1 MLGFF
6 TYILIL
12 SFISPCFCTRLDV
25 GTKNAF
31 INVMQFGAR
40 GDGIADDTQAFASAW
55 DSACKAG
62 GMSTLVIPAG
72 RSFRVTKINFSG
84 PCKAKINIQLEGKIV
99 APSKEAWKLDGA
111 YWISIQYLNGLT
123 IDGNGKGEID
133 GYGSTWWHCESCE
146 RPKVYVL
153 FFHACNDLI
162 VRNLGIS
169 NSPQS
174 HVSVNMCNRAT
185 FSHISINA
193 PATSPNTDG
202 FDISDSTNILIQDSN
217 IKSGDDCIAVN
228 GGSSFINATRVTC
241 GPGHGISVG
250 SLGRNGQHDM
260 VSDVYI
266 LNCTFIG
273 TSNGARIKTFEGGS
287 GYAKR
292 ITFDQIILQNVR
304 NPIIIDQ
311 NYSGVE
317 DEATNVE
324 VSFVTYRG
332 FRGTSTSDYAI
343 NLVCGPSIG
352 STCKNAHGTA
362 RNTIP
367 NVPCLIK

>member
-1 MLGFF
+1 MQGFF
-6 TYILIL
+6 TYIFIL
-12 SFISPCFCTRLDV
+12 SFVLPCFCTRLNV
-25 GTKNAF
+25 GIENIF
-31 INVMQFGAR
+31 INVMQFGAH
-40 GDGIADDTQAFASAW
+40 GDGRSNDTQAFASAW

-72 RSFRVTKINFSG
+72 RSFNVTKINFSG
-84 PCKAKINIQLEGKIV
+84 PCKGKINIQLEGKIV
-99 APSKEAWKLDGA
+99 APSKGAWKLDGT
-111 YWISIQYLNGLT
+111 YWISIQHLNGLT

-133 GYGSTWWHCESCE
+133 GYGSTWWQCESCK

-153 FFHACNDLI
+153 YFHACNDLI

-174 HVSVNMCNRAT
+174 HVSVNMCNGAT

-217 IKSGDDCIAVN
+217 IKSGDDCIAIN
-228 GGSSFINATRVTC
+228 GGCSFINATRITC

-250 SLGRNGQHDM
+250 SLGRTEERDT
-260 VSDVYI
+260 VSNVHVQ
-266 LNCTFIG
+266 NCTFIG
-273 TSNGARIKTFEGGS
+273 TTNGARIKTFSGGI
-287 GYAKR
+287 GYAKQ
-292 ITFDQIILQNVR
+292 ITFEQIILENVK

-311 NYSGVE
+311 EYNLSLVKS
-317 DEATNVE
+317 VQ

-332 FRGTSTSDYAI
+332 FRGTSTSDVAI
-343 NLVCGPSIG
+343 NLICGRKTSA
-352 STCKNAHGTA
+352 TCKNAHGTA
-362 RNTIP
+362 TNTIP